1 MRSFKVVTLNKK
13 HTAHPGRYM
22 ADAPMAAAKKAF
34 TQYCRRMSKK
44 GRCAASIGLQETT
57 RGSKK
62 TIKYYAAHRKGIKPH
77 VNITRDGVTY
87 KSKYETVI
95 HAVKPAK

>member
-13 HTAHPGRYM
+13 HTEHPGRYM
-22 ADAPMAAAKKAF
+22 AAAPMAAAKKAF

-44 GRCAASIGLQETT
+44 SRCAASIGLQETT

-62 TIKYYAAHRKGIKPH
+62 TIKYYACHRRALKPP
-77 VNITRDGVTY
+77 VKVTRDGVTY

-95 HAVKPAK
+95 HSAKPAQ